1 MGNRTS
7 LDDDY
12 YKYKLRCL
20 EKIIENL
27 DDGVLLTDRDG
38 KILIYNP
45 AIEELEKRKASEMIG
60 KYIWEAFEYYD
71 KNKSE
76 HMRVLKT
83 GKPIVRKYKAHT
95 YDDDRPVYKLYST
108 FPIEVDGEIIGVYS
122 ISKNETRLQFLLSD
136 KLKEIISDK

>member
-45 AIEELEKRKASEMIG
+45 AIEELEKRKP
-60 KYIWEAFEYYD
+60 
-71 KNKSE
+71 
-76 HMRVLKT
+76 LK
-83 GKPIVRKYKAHT
+83 
-95 YDDDRPVYKLYST
+95 
-108 FPIEVDGEIIGVYS
+108 
-122 ISKNETRLQFLLSD
+122 
-136 KLKEIISDK
+136 